1 MKKTWKQINEILQ
14 KKKKTADL
22 PKYFLNND
30 RIITEN
36 IDIANCFNNFF
47 ANIGPTL
54 ANAINTPH
62 NKSYRNFLTQ
72 AITSSF
78 NFSMVSEEE
87 TLKVISNL
95 KPKTSTGHDGLSS
108 ILLKYIAPRIVT
120 VLTKIINQSLSTGI
134 FPDSLKI
141 AKITPIF
148 KKEDPHL
155 TDNYRPIS
163 LLPSISKVFEKIA
176 YNQIYDY
183 FTENQILYESQYGF
197 RKLHS
202 TELAALE
209 MSDKITT
216 HLDQG
221 KIPLAIFLDLSKAFD
236 TIDHKILI
244 DKLRHY
250 GLKGNSLNWFKSYLS
265 NRKQYVEYN
274 NSHSSYAN
282 VSTGVPQGSIL
293 GPLLFIIYMNDIAK
307 VTDKFHF
314 VLYAD
319 DTSLVEPIG
328 TFNADIKNCTIVSEA
343 INSELKLITDWLS
356 LNKLSLNAKKTKM
369 MIFHHRQR
377 NISNIIPNLYI
388 NGSQIERVNEFN
400 FLGTMFDECL
410 TWKSHTQKVASKIAI
425 VAGTI
430 SRLKRF
436 LPSDILKTIYNALIQ
451 PHLNFS
457 ILLWGKHTKRISKL
471 QKWALRAITCSK
483 YNAHTD
489 PLFKKLNLLK
499 VDDIYK
505 ITAIKFY
512 YKFKNGLL
520 PTSFNNIFT
529 YEYTTHTYETRQR
542 NCPRPD
548 TPRTFLA
555 KLTIRYAIPELVNE
569 LPSCITDKITTH
581 SIQGLANYSKKYFL
595 NLYKDRCS
603 IEDCYICE
611 INDPNPE

>member
-1 MKKTWKQINEILQ
+1 
-14 KKKKTADL
+14 
-22 PKYFLNND
+22 
-30 RIITEN
+30 
-36 IDIANCFNNFF
+36 
-47 ANIGPTL
+47 
-54 ANAINTPH
+54 
-62 NKSYRNFLTQ
+62 
-72 AITSSF
+72 
-78 NFSMVSEEE
+78 
-87 TLKVISNL
+87 
-95 KPKTSTGHDGLSS
+95 
-108 ILLKYIAPRIVT
+108 
-120 VLTKIINQSLSTGI
+120 
-134 FPDSLKI
+134 
-141 AKITPIF
+141 
-148 KKEDPHL
+148 
-155 TDNYRPIS
+155 
-163 LLPSISKVFEKIA
+163 
-176 YNQIYDY
+176 
-183 FTENQILYESQYGF
+183 
-197 RKLHS
+197 
-202 TELAALE
+202 

-236 TIDHKILI
+236 TIDHTILI

-250 GLKGNSLNWFKSYLS
+250 GLQGNSLNWFKSYLS

-328 TFNADIKNCTIVSEA
+328 TFNSNINDRTIVSES
-343 INSELKLITDWLS
+343 INRELRLITDWLS

-377 NISNIIPNLYI
+377 NISNIIPDLYI
-388 NGSQIERVNEFN
+388 NDSQIERVNEFN

-410 TWKSHTQKVASKIAI
+410 TWKSHAQKVASRIAI

-436 LPSDILKTIYNALIQ
+436 LPSAILKTIYNALIQ

-457 ILLWGKHTKRISKL
+457 ILLWGKNTKRISKL
-471 QKWALRAITCSK
+471 QKWAVRAITCSK

-489 PLFKKLNLLK
+489 PLFKRLKLLK
-499 VDDIYK
+499 VNDIYK
-505 ITAIKFY
+505 LTALKFY

-520 PTSFNNIFT
+520 PTSFDNIFT
-529 YEYTTHTYETRQR
+529 HEYPTHSYETRQR

-555 KLTIRYAIPELVNE
+555 KTTIRYAIPELINE
-569 LPSCITDKITTH
+569 LPSCITDKIATH
-581 SIQGLANYSKKYFL
+581 SIQGLSNYSKLYFL
-595 NLYKDRCS
+595 NLYKERCF

-611 INDPNPE
+611 INDPNPD

>member
-1 MKKTWKQINEILQ
+1 
-14 KKKKTADL
+14 
-22 PKYFLNND
+22 
-30 RIITEN
+30 
-36 IDIANCFNNFF
+36 
-47 ANIGPTL
+47 
-54 ANAINTPH
+54 
-62 NKSYRNFLTQ
+62 
-72 AITSSF
+72 
-78 NFSMVSEEE
+78 
-87 TLKVISNL
+87 
-95 KPKTSTGHDGLSS
+95 
-108 ILLKYIAPRIVT
+108 
-120 VLTKIINQSLSTGI
+120 
-134 FPDSLKI
+134 
-141 AKITPIF
+141 
-148 KKEDPHL
+148 
-155 TDNYRPIS
+155 
-163 LLPSISKVFEKIA
+163 
-176 YNQIYDY
+176 
-183 FTENQILYESQYGF
+183 
-197 RKLHS
+197 
-202 TELAALE
+202 
-209 MSDKITT
+209 
-216 HLDQG
+216 
-221 KIPLAIFLDLSKAFD
+221 
-236 TIDHKILI
+236 
-244 DKLRHY
+244 
-250 GLKGNSLNWFKSYLS
+250 
-265 NRKQYVEYN
+265 
-274 NSHSSYAN
+274 
-282 VSTGVPQGSIL
+282 
-293 GPLLFIIYMNDIAK
+293 MNDIAK

-499 VDDIYK
+499 VEDIYK

-542 NCPRPD
+542 NYPRPD

-555 KLTIRYAIPELVNE
+555 KSTIRYSIPELVNE

-581 SIQGLANYSKKYFL
+581 SIQGLSNYSKRYFL

-611 INDPNPE
+611 INDPNPD